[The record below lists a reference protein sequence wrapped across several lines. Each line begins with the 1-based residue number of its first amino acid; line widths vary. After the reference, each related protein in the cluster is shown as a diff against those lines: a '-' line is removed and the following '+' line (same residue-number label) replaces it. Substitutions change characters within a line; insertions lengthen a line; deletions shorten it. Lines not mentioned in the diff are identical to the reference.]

1 MLVQLQHNIEVLAT
15 GFFACALAH
24 TFATGWFNRAAANH
38 REGSIAENFL
48 HFLGEVEV
56 VFGIWAG
63 IFLLSFGL
71 LEGSA
76 NAIAFLDGL
85 KFTEPAFVFA
95 IMVVAATRPVL
106 SATSA
111 MMERVAALVA
121 RGTGLAGAI
130 PFFMTAMVAGPL
142 AGSFIT
148 EPAAMT
154 LTAIILQQ
162 RIFRHKCSPLL
173 KYGVLGLL
181 FVNVSIGGVL
191 TPFAAP
197 PVVMVAGKWG
207 WDLGFMM
214 THFGWRAIIAVF
226 ANAILLTLVFRREL
240 SAMPQPG
247 SARNKSRANPSPVWL
262 VAIHFAVL
270 ASIVVYAHH
279 LTVFGGILLFF
290 LGITEITREYQDTLR
305 LRESLLVAFFLA
317 GLVVLGKGQEW
328 WLRPLLENASD
339 TVIFWGA
346 TALTAITDN
355 AALTYLAS
363 QVDTLS
369 APARIAVVAGAVT
382 GGGLT
387 VIANAPNPAGYAILK
402 GQFGAAGI
410 EPLKLL
416 VAAIPPTLVAAI
428 CFMI

>member
-1 MLVQLQHNIEVLAT
+1 LVQLHHNIEILAT
-15 GFFACALAH
+15 VFFSCALIH
-24 TFATGWFNRAAANH
+24 TFATGWFNRVAARYH
-38 REGSIAENFL
+38 EGSIAENFL

-56 VFGIWAG
+56 VFGVWAG
-63 IFLLSFGL
+63 IFLVSFGL

-76 NAIAFLDGL
+76 NAIAFLEGL

-106 SATSA
+106 GATSA
-111 MMERVAALVA
+111 LMDRVASIVA

-130 PFFMTAMVAGPL
+130 PFFMTVMVAGPL

-162 RIFRHKCSPLL
+162 RIFRHKCSPRL

-197 PVVMVAGKWG
+197 PVVMVAGNWG
-207 WDLGFMM
+207 WDLSFMM
-214 THFGWRAIIAVF
+214 ANFGWRALVGVCL
-226 ANAILLTLVFRREL
+226 NAILLTLAFWRDL
-240 SAMPQPG
+240 SKMPRPG
-247 SARNKSRANPSPVWL
+247 VTKGKSRATTPPAWL
-262 VAIHFAVL
+262 VVIHFAVL
-270 ASIVVYAHH
+270 TAIVVYAHH
-279 LTVFGGILLFF
+279 MTVFAGLLLLF
-290 LGITEITREYQDTLR
+290 LGITEITREYQEPLR

-317 GLVVLGKGQEW
+317 GLVTLGKGQEW

-339 TVIFWGA
+339 TALFWGA

-363 QVDTLS
+363 QVETLGPG
-369 APARIAVVAGAVT
+369 AKYAVVAGAVT

-402 GQFGAAGI
+402 NHFGAAGI

-416 VAAIPPTLVAAI
+416 VAAIPPTLVAVI
-428 CFMI
+428 CFLI